1 MIWALKDSGVS
12 RPKDLP
18 ERIERRLGFA
28 LSRFTGW
35 IDKVVVF
42 LHDRSGSPQ
51 AAAGQPAGSRG
62 CDPGSPAPGGTA
74 DSPAAK
80 TSRRTFSTAGDGG
93 GDKVCRV
100 LVKAR
105 GCGVI
110 MAAVADADWRAAV
123 DRAAATVGRGV
134 ARQIRRRRGARLGKS
149 RRPTGPAEPARGG

>member
-28 LSRFTGW
+28 LSRFAGW

-42 LHDRSGSPQ
+42 LHDRNGPK
-51 AAAGQPAGSRG
+51 
-62 CDPGSPAPGGTA
+62 GGV
-74 DSPAAK
+74 
-80 TSRRTFSTAGDGG
+80 
-93 GDKVCRV
+93 DKVCRV

-110 MAAVADADWRAAV
+110 MAAVTDADWRAAV
-123 DRAAATVGRGV
+123 DRATAAIGRSV
-134 ARQIRRRRGARLGKS
+134 ARQIRRCRDS
-149 RRPTGPAEPARGG
+149 RRTTSTRPMWPAEPARGG